1 MKDEEI
7 MASLYRGI
15 DLIVHMKK
23 EMDPE
28 TKKWR
33 RFIDEVLYD
42 PDEKQK
48 YADVPSPF
56 SQIETEKKE
65 YA

>member
-1 MKDEEI
+1 
-7 MASLYRGI
+7 
-15 DLIVHMKK
+15 MKK

-56 SQIETEKKE
+56 SQRETEKKE